1 MMGRSV
7 HWMRPYVHCIYSHV
21 GGTTACAAFEYH
33 HIHMQE
39 SLWESHTSV
48 FLYFS
53 FCSCSLFEMIQNEFS
68 SRSHQDQFSYLS
80 QGEEESI
87 EFNSHSIEQGTCF
100 NVFVLLFNVFV
111 LLFNVFV
118 LLLMLLSCG
127 SCQCGRPR
135 ILILFKC
142 VMFGEKQSTKLSNTS
157 VF

>member
-7 HWMRPYVHCIYSHV
+7 HWMRPYVHYTPMLVVLLRVLLLSTNIYTCRNRV
-21 GGTTACAAFEYH
+21 GNLTRAFFY
-33 HIHMQE
+33 I
-39 SLWESHTSV
+39 
-48 FLYFS
+48 F

-87 EFNSHSIEQGTCF
+87 EFNSHSIEPHSIEQGTCF
-100 NVFVLLFNVFV
+100 NVFVLLFNAFV
-111 LLFNVFV
+111 LWA
-118 LLLMLLSCG
+118 
-127 SCQCGRPR
+127 CQCGRPR

-142 VMFGEKQSTKLSNTS
+142 VMFGGKQSTKLSNTS